1 MKTQKNNKKPKMLKE
16 RIVMIASSA
25 FVMTALTVTGLY
37 MKDKNAEDH
46 DNGYSIDL
54 SQIESIPE
62 SEPQELAF
70 LTPSEEIV
78 ESAPISEDALDYAP
92 VETEEV
98 PEPSESTEVV
108 PSEVEPEPVNGGEVV
123 IEQTLNFS
131 VENGLIM
138 PTEGYVL
145 MHYNMDNT
153 VYFATLDQYKYN
165 PAVIISAPEGEP
177 VYACADAQIV
187 SVFSN
192 EEIGQSVI
200 MDLGNGYQVT
210 YGQLQNL
217 SCEVGDYVSAG
228 EKIAEISA
236 PTKYYSVEGSNL
248 YFSMSANGELINPE
262 EMLSE

>member
-16 RIVMIASSA
+16 KIVMIASSA

-37 MKDKNAEDH
+37 MKDKDAEEH

-54 SQIESIPE
+54 SQIEPVPE
-62 SEPQELAF
+62 SEPQELAM
-70 LTPSEEIV
+70 LQPSEQITQSE
-78 ESAPISEDALDYAP
+78 PISEDALDYAP

-98 PEPSESTEVV
+98 TVPEESAQPV
-108 PSEVEPEPVNGGEVV
+108 PSEVEPEPVNGAEVV
-123 IEQTLNFS
+123 IEQALSFS
-131 VENGLIM
+131 AEEGLMM
-138 PTEGYVL
+138 PTEGNVL
-145 MHYNMDNT
+145 MHYNMENT

-165 PAVIISAPEGEP
+165 PAVIISAPEGES

-192 EEIGQSVI
+192 EEIGQSLI

-262 EMLSE
+262 EMITE

>member
-16 RIVMIASSA
+16 KIIMIASSA

-37 MKDKNAEDH
+37 MKDKDTENH

-54 SQIESIPE
+54 SQIEPAPE
-62 SEPQELAF
+62 STQEFALV
-70 LTPSEEIV
+70 TPSED
-78 ESAPISEDALDYAP
+78 AQQALISEDALDYAP
-92 VETEEV
+92 VEPEEGTEQAQGAA
-98 PEPSESTEVV
+98 PEDGEA
-108 PSEVEPEPVNGGEVV
+108 EPEPVNGGDVV
-123 IEQTLNFS
+123 ISQALNFS
-131 VENGLIM
+131 VEDGLIM

-177 VYACADAQIV
+177 VYACADGEVV

-192 EEIGQSVI
+192 EEIGQSMI
-200 MDLGNGYQVT
+200 LDLGNGYQVT

-217 SCEVGDYVSAG
+217 SCEVGDFVSAG

>member
-1 MKTQKNNKKPKMLKE
+1 MEESMKTQKNNKKPKMLKE
-16 RIVMIASSA
+16 KIIMIASSA

-37 MKDKNAEDH
+37 MKDKDTEKH

-54 SQIESIPE
+54 SQIEPAPE
-62 SEPQELAF
+62 STSPQLARI
-70 LTPSEEIV
+70 TPSEV
-78 ESAPISEDALDYAP
+78 AESAPISEDALDYAP
-92 VETEEV
+92 VEPEEV
-98 PEPSESTEVV
+98 VTESVA
-108 PSEVEPEPVNGGEVV
+108 EPEPVNGGDVV
-123 IEQTLNFS
+123 IGQTLNFNA
-131 VENGLIM
+131 EDGLIM
-138 PTEGYVL
+138 PTDGYVL

-165 PAVIISAPEGEP
+165 PAVIISAPEATP
-177 VYACADAQIV
+177 VYACADGEVV

-200 MDLGNGYQVT
+200 LDLGNGYQVT

-217 SCEVGDYVSAG
+217 SCEVGDFVSAG

-262 EMLSE
+262 ELLGE

>member
-1 MKTQKNNKKPKMLKE
+1 
-16 RIVMIASSA
+16 MIASSA

-37 MKDKNAEDH
+37 MKDKDVEEH

-54 SQIESIPE
+54 SQIESVPE

-70 LTPSEEIV
+70 LAPSEEII

-98 PEPSESTEVV
+98 EPLAENTELPSSEA
-108 PSEVEPEPVNGGEVV
+108 EPEPVNGAEVV
-123 IEQTLNFS
+123 IEQALNFS
-131 VENGLIM
+131 AEKGLMM

-165 PAVIISAPEGEP
+165 PAIIISAPEGEP

-217 SCEVGDYVSAG
+217 SCEVGDYVTTG
-228 EKIAEISA
+228 EKIAEVSA

-248 YFSMSANGELINPE
+248 
-262 EMLSE
+262 

>member
-1 MKTQKNNKKPKMLKE
+1 MRTQKNNKKPKMLKE

-37 MKDKNAEDH
+37 MKDKDAEEH

-54 SQIESIPE
+54 SQIESVPE

-70 LTPSEEIV
+70 LAPSEEIV

-92 VETEEV
+92 VEPEIITEQAQSV
-98 PEPSESTEVV
+98 EPVQ
-108 PSEVEPEPVNGGEVV
+108 EVEPEPVNGAEVV

-131 VENGLIM
+131 AENGLIM

-228 EKIAEISA
+228 EKIAEVSA

-262 EMLSE
+262 EMLGE

>member
-37 MKDKNAEDH
+37 MKDKDAEDH

-54 SQIESIPE
+54 SQIESVPE

-70 LTPSEEIV
+70 LTPSEEIA

-92 VETEEV
+92 VETETVEESA
-98 PEPSESTEVV
+98 EPV

-123 IEQTLNFS
+123 IEQALNFS
-131 VENGLIM
+131 AEEGLMM
-138 PTEGYVL
+138 PTEGNVL
-145 MHYNMDNT
+145 MHYNMENT

-165 PAVIISAPEGEP
+165 PAVIISAPEGES
-177 VYACADAQIV
+177 VYACADGQIV

-192 EEIGQSVI
+192 EEIGQSLI

-210 YGQLQNL
+210 YGQLQNIAF
-217 SCEVGDYVSAG
+217 EVGDYVTAG

-262 EMLSE
+262 EILEDR

>member
-16 RIVMIASSA
+16 KIIMIASSA
-25 FVMTALTVTGLY
+25 FVMTALTVSGLY
-37 MKDKNAEDH
+37 MKDKDTEKH
-46 DNGYSIDL
+46 EDNGYSIDL
-54 SQIESIPE
+54 SQIEPAPE
-62 SEPQELAF
+62 SSPQELAF
-70 LTPSEEIV
+70 LTPSENV
-78 ESAPISEDALDYAP
+78 EQAPISEDALDYAP
-92 VETEEV
+92 VEPEETEGNV
-98 PEPSESTEVV
+98 PEESVA
-108 PSEVEPEPVNGGEVV
+108 EPEPVNGGDVV
-123 IEQTLNFS
+123 IGQTLNFTA
-131 VENGLIM
+131 EEGLVM
-138 PTEGYVL
+138 PTEGFVL

-177 VYACADAQIV
+177 VYACADGEVV

-192 EEIGQSVI
+192 EEIGQSMI
-200 MDLGNGYQVT
+200 LDLGNGYQVT

-217 SCEVGDYVSAG
+217 SCEVGDFVSAG

-262 EMLSE
+262 EMLGE

>member
-1 MKTQKNNKKPKMLKE
+1 MKIQKNNNKPKMLKE

-25 FVMTALTVTGLY
+25 FVLTALTVTGIY
-37 MKDKNAEDH
+37 MKDKDAEDY

-54 SQIESIPE
+54 SQIESIPQ
-62 SEPQELAF
+62 SEPQEYAMVE
-70 LTPSEEIV
+70 PSETIQEA
-78 ESAPISEDALDYAP
+78 APISEDALDYAP
-92 VETEEV
+92 LETEIIESAV
-98 PEPSESTEVV
+98 PESV
-108 PSEVEPEPVNGGEVV
+108 EVEPEAVNGADV
-123 IEQTLNFS
+123 IIAPTLNFS
-131 VENGLIM
+131 AEDGLMM

-145 MHYNMDNT
+145 MHYNMENT

-177 VYACADAQIV
+177 VYACADGEIV
-187 SVFSN
+187 SIFSN
-192 EEIGQSVI
+192 EEIGQSLI

-217 SCEVGDYVSAG
+217 SCEVGDYVSVG
-228 EKIAEISA
+228 EKIAEICA

-262 EMLSE
+262 ELLGE

>member
-37 MKDKNAEDH
+37 MKDKDVEEH

-54 SQIESIPE
+54 SQIEPAPE

-70 LTPSEEIV
+70 LTPSEEMID
-78 ESAPISEDALDYAP
+78 SAPISEDALDYAP
-92 VETEEV
+92 VETEE
-98 PEPSESTEVV
+98 ESVAPV
-108 PSEVEPEPVNGGEVV
+108 PSEVEPEPVNGAEVV
-123 IEQTLNFS
+123 IEQALNFS
-131 VENGLIM
+131 ADTGLIM
-138 PTEGYVL
+138 PTEGNVL

-165 PAVIISAPEGEP
+165 PAVIISAPEGES
-177 VYACADAQIV
+177 VYACADGQIL

-192 EEIGQSVI
+192 EEIGQSLI

-217 SCEVGDYVSAG
+217 SCEVGDYVTAG

>member
-16 RIVMIASSA
+16 KIIMIASSA

-37 MKDKNAEDH
+37 MKDKDAEKH

-54 SQIESIPE
+54 SQIEPAPE
-62 SEPQELAF
+62 SSKQYALVK
-70 LTPSEEIV
+70 PSENV
-78 ESAPISEDALDYAP
+78 EQAPISEDALDYAP
-92 VETEEV
+92 VEPEEGSETAQGNVTEESV
-98 PEPSESTEVV
+98 A
-108 PSEVEPEPVNGGEVV
+108 EPEPVNGGDVV
-123 IEQTLNFS
+123 IGQTLNFNA
-131 VENGLIM
+131 ENGLIM
-138 PTEGYVL
+138 PTEGVVL

-165 PAVIISAPEGEP
+165 PAVIISAPEGES
-177 VYACADAQIV
+177 VYACADGEVV

-200 MDLGNGYQVT
+200 LDLGNGYQVT

-217 SCEVGDYVSAG
+217 SCEVGDFVSAG

-262 EMLSE
+262 EMLGE

>member
-37 MKDKNAEDH
+37 MKDKNAEEH

-54 SQIESIPE
+54 SQIESVPE
-62 SEPQELAF
+62 SESQELAF

-92 VETEEV
+92 VETESV
-98 PEPSESTEVV
+98 EPTPESTEPA

-123 IEQTLNFS
+123 IEQALNFS
-131 VENGLIM
+131 AQEGLMM

-145 MHYNMDNT
+145 MHYNMENT

-177 VYACADAQIV
+177 VYACADGQIV

-192 EEIGQSVI
+192 EEIGQSLI

-210 YGQLQNL
+210 YGQLQNV
-217 SCEVGDYVSAG
+217 SCEPGDYVAAG
-228 EKIAEISA
+228 DKIAEISA

-262 EMLSE
+262 DMLAE